1 MGSRVTPRTRKTL
14 TLIVVLAVALIP
26 LTVMPSAMARTDAP
40 AVTLRLWI
48 MNNGPEPVRDTERIV
63 APFERQTGINVQV
76 ELVGWDVQYQRIT
89 NAALSGEAPDVTQAG
104 TTQVPYFAM
113 LRGFDNLARRV
124 GEIGGRKAYA
134 PGVWATSGV
143 AGSSSVWGVPWFTEA
158 RTIYYRKDIYK
169 RAGINPKTAFKDW
182 GAFQRTLMKL
192 RRVKTFNGRP
202 VAPFGQPGKTA
213 WDLVHHIMPFVWGSG
228 GSELAKSRRQSAIT
242 SPQAVR
248 GVKFFAD
255 LIPRGVFLKSSLE
268 RNAPQ
273 VEEQFKGGRIA
284 TWIGGP
290 WVLASAKRADD
301 EAWAREARRN
311 IGVAQMPVGPTGKFY
326 TFVGGSNL
334 MMFKHS
340 RHKAEAWRLIKFLSR
355 DDTQL
360 AYARLMGMFPARLA
374 PQKKQG
380 RVDANQR
387 AFYQAITHG
396 RTYAPIPH
404 WGPIENVYKT
414 RFGNILDMAAG
425 QGRRPYNRT
434 SLVAELQAAAR
445 EANALLAQGG

>member
-1 MGSRVTPRTRKTL
+1 MGSRVNRRRL
-14 TLIVVLAVALIP
+14 TLIVVLVVALVP
-26 LTVMPSAMARTDAP
+26 LTVLPAAMARSDAP

-48 MNNGPEPVRDTERIV
+48 MNNGPEPVRDTERIL

-89 NAALSGEAPDVTQAG
+89 NAALSGETPDVTQAG

-113 LRGFDNLARRV
+113 LRGFDNLANRV

-158 RTIYYRKDIYK
+158 RTIYYRKDIYRK
-169 RAGINPKTAFKDW
+169 AGINPKTAFKDW
-182 GAFQRTLMKL
+182 ASFRRTLMKL
-192 RRVKTFNGRP
+192 RSVKSFKGRP

-228 GSELAKSRRQSAIT
+228 GSELAKNRRSAAIT

-248 GVKFFAD
+248 GVKYFAD
-255 LIPRGVFLKSSLE
+255 LIPSGVFLKSSLE

-301 EAWAREARRN
+301 EAWVREARGN

-334 MMFKHS
+334 MMFKKS
-340 RHKAEAWRLIKFLSR
+340 RHKSEAWRLIKFLSR

-380 RVDANQR
+380 KVDANQA
-387 AFYQAITHG
+387 AFYKAITHG
-396 RTYAPIPH
+396 RTYAAIPQ

-414 RFGNILDMAAG
+414 RFGNILDTAAG
-425 QGRRPYNRT
+425 QGRRPYSRDA
-434 SLVAELQAAAR
+434 LVAELQAAAR

>member
-1 MGSRVTPRTRKTL
+1 MRSRVNRKAL
-14 TLIVVLAVALIP
+14 TLGVVLAVALIP
-26 LTVMPSAMARTDAP
+26 LTVLPAAMARTEAP

-48 MNNGPEPVRDTERIV
+48 MNNGPEPVRDTERIL

-76 ELVGWDVQYQRIT
+76 ELVGWDVQFQRIS

-104 TTQVPYFAM
+104 TTQVPFFAM
-113 LRGFDNLARRV
+113 TRGFENVARRV

-143 AGSSSVWGVPWFTEA
+143 AGSSAVWGVPWFTEA
-158 RTIYYRKDIYK
+158 RTIYYRKDIYR

-182 GAFQRTLMKL
+182 ASFKRTLMKL
-192 RRVKTFNGRP
+192 RRVTSFNGKP

-213 WDLVHHIMPFVWGSG
+213 WDLVHHIMPFVWGAG
-228 GSELAKSRRQSAIT
+228 GSELTKNRRASAIT
-242 SPQAVR
+242 TPQAIT

-255 LIPRGVFLKSSLE
+255 LIPSGVFLKSSLE

-301 EAWAREARRN
+301 EAWVREARNN

-334 MMFKHS
+334 MMFKYS
-340 RHKAEAWRLIKFLSR
+340 RHKNEAWRLIKFLSR

-374 PQKKQG
+374 PQRKQG
-380 RVDANQR
+380 KVDANQA
-387 AFYQAITHG
+387 AFYKAITHG
-396 RTYAPIPH
+396 RTYAPIPQ

-425 QGRRPYNRT
+425 QGRRTYNRS
-434 SLVAELQAAAR
+434 SLVAELQTAAR

>member
-1 MGSRVTPRTRKTL
+1 MERRVNRRRL
-14 TLIVVLAVALIP
+14 TLIVVLLVALVP
-26 LTVMPSAMARTDAP
+26 LTVLPAAMARSDAP

-48 MNNGPEPVRDTERIV
+48 MNNGPEPVRDTERIL

-113 LRGFDNLARRV
+113 LRGFDNLANRV

-143 AGSSSVWGVPWFTEA
+143 AGSSAVWGVPWFTEA
-158 RTIYYRKDIYK
+158 RTIYYRKDIYRK
-169 RAGINPKTAFKDW
+169 AGINPKTAFKDW
-182 GAFQRTLMKL
+182 ASFRRTLMKL
-192 RRVKTFNGRP
+192 RSVKSFKGRP

-228 GSELAKSRRQSAIT
+228 GTELAKNRRSAAIT

-248 GVKFFAD
+248 GVKYFAD
-255 LIPRGVFLKSSLE
+255 LIPSGVFLKSSLE

-301 EAWAREARRN
+301 EAWVREARGN

-334 MMFKHS
+334 MMFKKS
-340 RHKAEAWRLIKFLSR
+340 RHKSEAWRLIKFLSR

-380 RVDANQR
+380 KVNANQA

-396 RTYAPIPH
+396 RTYAAIPQ

-414 RFGNILDMAAG
+414 RFGNILDTAAG
-425 QGRRPYNRT
+425 QGRRPYSRDA
-434 SLVAELQAAAR
+434 LVAELQAAAR

>member
-1 MGSRVTPRTRKTL
+1 MGRRVNRRAL
-14 TLIVVLAVALIP
+14 TLVVVLAIALVP
-26 LTVMPSAMARTDAP
+26 LTVLPAAMARTEAP
-40 AVTLRLWI
+40 NVTLRLWI

-76 ELVGWDVQYQRIT
+76 ELVGWDVQFQRIS
-89 NAALSGEAPDVTQAG
+89 NAALSGQAPDVTQAG
-104 TTQVPYFAM
+104 TTQVPFFAM
-113 LRGFDNLARRV
+113 TRGFENVAKRV

-134 PGVWATSGV
+134 PGVWATSGM
-143 AGSSSVWGVPWFTEA
+143 AGSSSVWGIPWFTEA
-158 RTIYYRKDIYK
+158 RTIYYRKDIYR

-182 GAFQRTLMKL
+182 ASFKRTLTRLK
-192 RRVKTFNGRP
+192 RVSTFNGRP

-213 WDLVHHIMPFVWGSG
+213 WDLVHHIMPFVWGAG
-228 GSELAKSRRQSAIT
+228 GSELAKNRRSSAIT
-242 SPQAVR
+242 SPAAIQ
-248 GVKFFAD
+248 GVKYFAD
-255 LIPRGVFLKSSLE
+255 LIPSGVFLKSSLE

-301 EAWAREARRN
+301 EAWVREARGN

-334 MMFKHS
+334 MMFKSS
-340 RHKAEAWRLIKFLSR
+340 RHKNEAWRLIKYLSR
-355 DDTQL
+355 DDVQL
-360 AYARLMGMFPARLA
+360 QYARIMGMFPARLA
-374 PQKKQG
+374 PQRKQG
-380 RVDANQR
+380 KVDANQR
-387 AFYQAITHG
+387 AFYTAITHG
-396 RTYAPIPH
+396 RTYAPIPQ

-425 QGRRPYNRT
+425 QGRNPYNRST
-434 SLVAELQAAAR
+434 LVAELQAAAR

>member
-1 MGSRVTPRTRKTL
+1 
-14 TLIVVLAVALIP
+14 
-26 LTVMPSAMARTDAP
+26 
-40 AVTLRLWI
+40 
-48 MNNGPEPVRDTERIV
+48 
-63 APFERQTGINVQV
+63 
-76 ELVGWDVQYQRIT
+76 
-89 NAALSGEAPDVTQAG
+89 
-104 TTQVPYFAM
+104 M
-113 LRGFDNLARRV
+113 LRGFENVAGRV

-143 AGSSSVWGVPWFTEA
+143 AGSSAVWGVPWFTEA
-158 RTIYYRKDIYK
+158 RTI
-169 RAGINPKTAFKDW
+169 
-182 GAFQRTLMKL
+182 
-192 RRVKTFNGRP
+192 
-202 VAPFGQPGKTA
+202 APFGQPGKTA

-228 GSELAKSRRQSAIT
+228 GSELAKNRRSAAIT

-248 GVKFFAD
+248 GVKYFAD
-255 LIPRGVFLKSSLE
+255 MIPSGVFLKSSLE

-290 WVLASAKRADD
+290 WVLASAKRSDD
-301 EAWAREARRN
+301 EAWVREARGN
-311 IGVAQMPVGPTGKFY
+311 IGVAQMPVGPTGNFY

-334 MMFKHS
+334 MMFKQS
-340 RHKAEAWRLIKFLSR
+340 RHKSEAWRLIKYLSR

-380 RVDANQR
+380 KVNANQA
-387 AFYQAITHG
+387 AFYRAITHG
-396 RTYAPIPH
+396 RTYAAIPQ

-425 QGRRPYNRT
+425 QGRRPYNRG

>member
-1 MGSRVTPRTRKTL
+1 MRSRINRRFL
-14 TLIVVLAVALIP
+14 TLAVVLVVALVP
-26 LTVMPSAMARTDAP
+26 LTVLPAAMARTEGP

-48 MNNGPEPVRDTERIV
+48 MNNGPEPVRDTERIL

-76 ELVGWDVQYQRIT
+76 ELVGWDVQFQRIS

-104 TTQVPYFAM
+104 TTQVPFFAM
-113 LRGFDNLARRV
+113 TRGFENLARRV

-143 AGSSSVWGVPWFTEA
+143 AGSGAVWGVPWFTEA
-158 RTIYYRKDIYK
+158 RTIYYRKDIYR

-182 GAFQRTLMKL
+182 AAFRRTLTKL
-192 RRVKTFNGRP
+192 KRVSSFNGRP

-213 WDLVHHIMPFVWGSG
+213 WDLVHHIMPFVWGAG
-228 GSELAKSRRQSAIT
+228 GSELAKNRKSSAIT
-242 SPQAVR
+242 TPAAIQ

-255 LIPRGVFLKSSLE
+255 LIPSGVFLKSSLE

-301 EAWAREARRN
+301 EAWVREARGN

-334 MMFKHS
+334 MVFKSS
-340 RHKAEAWRLIKFLSR
+340 RHKNEAWQLIKYLSR
-355 DDTQL
+355 DNTQT

-374 PQKKQG
+374 PQRKQG
-380 RVDANQR
+380 KVDANQA

-396 RTYAPIPH
+396 RTYAPIPQ

-425 QGRRPYNRT
+425 QGRRTYNRS

>member
-1 MGSRVTPRTRKTL
+1 MGSSVKQRVRP
-14 TLIVVLAVALIP
+14 LIVVLAVAIIS
-26 LTVMPSAMARTDAP
+26 LTVLSSASGRTEASP
-40 AVTLRLWI
+40 VTLRLWV
-48 MNNGPEPVRDTERIV
+48 MNNGPEPVADTERIV

-89 NAALSGEAPDVTQAG
+89 NAALSGESPDVTQAG

-113 LRGFDNLARRV
+113 LHGFENLAKRV

-143 AGSSSVWGVPWFTEA
+143 AGSSAVWGVPWFTEA
-158 RTIYYRKDIYK
+158 RTIYYRKDIYR

-182 GAFQRTLMKL
+182 ASFRRTLLKL
-192 RRVKTFNGRP
+192 RTVKTANGKP
-202 VAPFGQPGKTA
+202 IAPFGQPGKTA
-213 WDLVHHIMPFVWGSG
+213 WDLVHHIMPFVWGAG
-228 GSELAKSRRQSAIT
+228 GSELTADRQHAAIT
-242 SPQAVR
+242 SAAAVK

-255 LIPRGVFLKSSLE
+255 LIPSGVFLKSSLE

-290 WVLASAKRADD
+290 WVLATANRSDD
-301 EAWAREARRN
+301 EAWIPAARKN
-311 IGVAQMPVGPTGKFY
+311 IGVAQMPVGPTGRFY

-334 MMFKHS
+334 MMYKYSKH
-340 RHKAEAWRLIKFLSR
+340 KTEAWQLIKFLSR

-374 PQKKQG
+374 PQRKQG
-380 RVDANQR
+380 KVDANQA
-387 AFYQAITHG
+387 AFYTAITHG
-396 RTYAPIPH
+396 RTYKSIPQ

-425 QGRRPYNRT
+425 QGRRAYSKS

-445 EANALLAQGG
+445 EANTLLAQGG

>member
-1 MGSRVTPRTRKTL
+1 MGSSVKRSMRP
-14 TLIVVLAVALIP
+14 LIVVLAVALVP
-26 LTVMPSAMARTDAP
+26 LTVLPAAAARTEASP
-40 AVTLRLWI
+40 VTLRLWV
-48 MNNGPEPVRDTERIV
+48 MNNGPHPVEDTERIV
-63 APFERQTGINVQV
+63 APFERQTGINVDV

-113 LRGFDNLARRV
+113 LRGFQNLATRV

-143 AGSSSVWGVPWFTEA
+143 AGSSAVWGVPWFTEA

-169 RAGINPKTAFKDW
+169 KAGINPKTAFKDW
-182 GAFQRTLMKL
+182 ASFRRTLLKL
-192 RRVKTFNGRP
+192 RRVKSFGGRP

-213 WDLVHHIMPFVWGSG
+213 WDLVHHIMPFVWGAG
-228 GSELAKSRRQSAIT
+228 GAELSKDRKSSAIT
-242 SPQAVR
+242 SATAVK

-255 LIPRGVFLKSSLE
+255 LIPSGVFLKSSLE

-290 WVLASAKRADD
+290 WVLATAGRSDD
-301 EAWAREARRN
+301 DAWVREARRN
-311 IGVAQMPVGPTGKFY
+311 VGVAQMPVGPTGKFY

-334 MMFKHS
+334 MMYKYSKH
-340 RHKAEAWRLIKFLSR
+340 KNEAWQLIKFLSR
-355 DDTQL
+355 DNTQL

-374 PQKKQG
+374 PQRKQG
-380 RVDANQR
+380 KVNANQA
-387 AFYQAITHG
+387 AFYTAITHG
-396 RTYAPIPH
+396 RTYAPIPQ
-404 WGPIENVYKT
+404 WGPVENIYKT

-425 QGRRPYNRT
+425 QGRTAYSR
-434 SLVAELQAAAR
+434 SALVAELQAAAR
-445 EANALLAQGG
+445 EANTLLKQGS

>member
-1 MGSRVTPRTRKTL
+1 MKGRVNRRRL
-14 TLIVVLAVALIP
+14 ALIVVVVAALAP
-26 LTVMPSAMARTDAP
+26 LTVLPAAMARSEAP

-48 MNNGPEPVRDTERIV
+48 MNNGPEPVRDTERIL

-113 LRGFDNLARRV
+113 LRGFENVARRV

-182 GAFQRTLMKL
+182 AAFRRTLLKL
-192 RRVKTFNGRP
+192 RSVKSFKGRP

-228 GSELAKSRRQSAIT
+228 GSELAKNRRSAAIT

-248 GVKFFAD
+248 GVKYFAD
-255 LIPRGVFLKSSLE
+255 LIPSGVFLKSSLE

-301 EAWAREARRN
+301 EAWVREARGN

-340 RHKAEAWRLIKFLSR
+340 RHKNEAWRLIKFLSR

-380 RVDANQR
+380 KVNANQA
-387 AFYQAITHG
+387 AFYRAITHG
-396 RTYAPIPH
+396 RTYAAIPQ

-425 QGRRPYNRT
+425 QGRRPYSRD

>member
-1 MGSRVTPRTRKTL
+1 MGSRVNRRRL
-14 TLIVVLAVALIP
+14 TLIVVLAVALVP
-26 LTVMPSAMARTDAP
+26 LTVLPSAMARPDAP

-48 MNNGPEPVRDTERIV
+48 MNNGPEPVRDTERIL

-143 AGSSSVWGVPWFTEA
+143 AGSSAVWGVPWFTEA
-158 RTIYYRKDIYK
+158 RTIYYRKDIYR

-182 GAFQRTLMKL
+182 AAFRRTLLKL
-192 RRVKTFNGRP
+192 RSVKSFKGRP

-228 GSELAKSRRQSAIT
+228 GSELAKNRRSAAIT
-242 SPQAVR
+242 SPQAIR
-248 GVKFFAD
+248 GVKYFAD
-255 LIPRGVFLKSSLE
+255 LIPSGVFLKSSLE

-301 EAWAREARRN
+301 EAWVREARGN

-340 RHKAEAWRLIKFLSR
+340 RHKNEAWRLIKFLSR
-355 DDTQL
+355 NDTQL

-380 RVDANQR
+380 RVNANQA
-387 AFYQAITHG
+387 AFYRAITHG
-396 RTYAPIPH
+396 RTYAAIPQ

-425 QGRRPYNRT
+425 QGRRPYSRD

>member
-1 MGSRVTPRTRKTL
+1 MRSRINRRFL
-14 TLIVVLAVALIP
+14 ALAVVLVVALVP
-26 LTVMPSAMARTDAP
+26 LTVLPAAMARTEGP

-48 MNNGPEPVRDTERIV
+48 MNNGPEPVRDTERIL

-76 ELVGWDVQYQRIT
+76 ELVGWDVQFQRIS

-104 TTQVPYFAM
+104 TTQVPFFAM
-113 LRGFDNLARRV
+113 TRGFENLARRV

-143 AGSSSVWGVPWFTEA
+143 AGSGAVWGVPWFTEA
-158 RTIYYRKDIYK
+158 RTIYYRKDIYR

-182 GAFQRTLMKL
+182 AAFRRTLTKL
-192 RRVKTFNGRP
+192 KRVSSFNGRP

-213 WDLVHHIMPFVWGSG
+213 WDLVHHIMPFVWGAG
-228 GSELAKSRRQSAIT
+228 GSELAKNRKSSAIT
-242 SPQAVR
+242 TPQAIQ

-255 LIPRGVFLKSSLE
+255 LIPSGVFLKSSLE

-301 EAWAREARRN
+301 EAWVREARGN

-334 MMFKHS
+334 MVFKSS
-340 RHKAEAWRLIKFLSR
+340 RHKNEAWQLIKYLSR
-355 DDTQL
+355 DNTQT

-374 PQKKQG
+374 PQRKQG
-380 RVDANQR
+380 KVDANQA

-396 RTYAPIPH
+396 RTYAPIPQ

-425 QGRRPYNRT
+425 QGRRTYNRS

>member
-1 MGSRVTPRTRKTL
+1 MGSRVNRRRL
-14 TLIVVLAVALIP
+14 TLIVVLLVALVP
-26 LTVMPSAMARTDAP
+26 LTVLPAAMARSDAP

-48 MNNGPEPVRDTERIV
+48 MNNGPEPVRDTERIL

-113 LRGFDNLARRV
+113 LRGFGNVARRV
-124 GEIGGRKAYA
+124 GEIGGRNAYA

-143 AGSSSVWGVPWFTEA
+143 AGSSAVWGVPWFTEA
-158 RTIYYRKDIYK
+158 RTIYYRKDIYR

-182 GAFQRTLMKL
+182 ASFRRTLMKL
-192 RRVKTFNGRP
+192 RRVKSFKGRP

-228 GSELAKSRRQSAIT
+228 GSELSKNRRSAAIT

-248 GVKFFAD
+248 GVKYFAD
-255 LIPRGVFLKSSLE
+255 LIPSGVFLKSSLE

-301 EAWAREARRN
+301 EAWVREARGN
-311 IGVAQMPVGPTGKFY
+311 IGVAQMPVGPTGKFF

-340 RHKAEAWRLIKFLSR
+340 RHKNEAWRLIKFLSR

-380 RVDANQR
+380 KVDANQA
-387 AFYQAITHG
+387 AFYRAITHG
-396 RTYAPIPH
+396 RTYAAIPQ

-425 QGRRPYNRT
+425 QGRRPYSRD

>member
-1 MGSRVTPRTRKTL
+1 MKRRLNRKTL
-14 TLIVVLAVALIP
+14 TLLVVLAALAP
-26 LTVMPSAMARTDAP
+26 LTVLPAAMARSDAP

-48 MNNGPEPVRDTERIV
+48 MNNGPEPVRDTERIL

-89 NAALSGEAPDVTQAG
+89 NAAISGESPDVTQAG

-113 LRGFDNLARRV
+113 LRGFENLAKRV

-134 PGVWATSGV
+134 PGVWATSGL
-143 AGSSSVWGVPWFTEA
+143 AGSSAVWGVPWFTEA
-158 RTIYYRKDIYK
+158 RTIYYRKDIYR

-182 GAFQRTLMKL
+182 AAFKRTLLKL
-192 RRVKTFNGRP
+192 RTVKTFKGKP

-228 GSELAKSRRQSAIT
+228 GTELTRDRDHSAIT

-248 GVKFFAD
+248 GVKYFAD
-255 LIPRGVFLKSSLE
+255 LIPSGVFLKSSLE

-301 EAWAREARRN
+301 EAWVREARGN

-334 MMFKHS
+334 MLFKSS
-340 RHKAEAWRLIKFLSR
+340 RHKDEAWRLIKFLSR
-355 DDTQL
+355 KDTQL
-360 AYARLMGMFPARLA
+360 AYARQMGMFPARLA
-374 PQKKQG
+374 PQKQQG
-380 RVDANQR
+380 KVDANQR

-396 RTYAPIPH
+396 RTYAPIPQ
-404 WGPIENVYKT
+404 WGPVENAYKT
-414 RFGNILDMAAG
+414 RFGNILDTAAG
-425 QGRRPYNRT
+425 QGKTRYSRNAI
-434 SLVAELQAAAR
+434 LNELRAAAR
-445 EANALLAQGG
+445 EANVLLAQGG

>member
-1 MGSRVTPRTRKTL
+1 MGSRVNRKAL
-14 TLIVVLAVALIP
+14 TLVVVLAVALVP
-26 LTVMPSAMARTDAP
+26 LMVLPAAMARTEAP
-40 AVTLRLWI
+40 NVTLRLWI

-76 ELVGWDVQYQRIT
+76 ELVGWDVQFQRIS
-89 NAALSGEAPDVTQAG
+89 NAALSGQAPDVTQAG
-104 TTQVPYFAM
+104 TTQVPFFAM
-113 LRGFDNLARRV
+113 TRGFENVAKRV

-143 AGSSSVWGVPWFTEA
+143 AGSSAVWGIPWFTEA
-158 RTIYYRKDIYK
+158 RTIYYRKDIYR

-182 GAFQRTLMKL
+182 ASFKRALTRLKS
-192 RRVKTFNGRP
+192 VASFNGRP

-213 WDLVHHIMPFVWGSG
+213 WDLVHHIMPFVWGAG
-228 GSELAKSRRQSAIT
+228 GSELAKNRRSSAIT
-242 SPQAVR
+242 SPAAIQ
-248 GVKFFAD
+248 GVKYFAD
-255 LIPRGVFLKSSLE
+255 LIPSGVFLKSSLE

-301 EAWAREARRN
+301 EAWVREARGN

-334 MMFKHS
+334 MMFKSS
-340 RHKAEAWRLIKFLSR
+340 RHKNEAWRLIKYLSR
-355 DDTQL
+355 DDVQL
-360 AYARLMGMFPARLA
+360 KYARIMGMFPARLQ
-374 PQKKQG
+374 PQQKQG
-380 RVDANQR
+380 KVDANQR
-387 AFYQAITHG
+387 AFYTAITHG
-396 RTYAPIPH
+396 RTYAPIPQ

-425 QGRRPYNRT
+425 QGRNPYNRST
-434 SLVAELQAAAR
+434 LVAELQAAAR

>member
-1 MGSRVTPRTRKTL
+1 MRSRINRRFL
-14 TLIVVLAVALIP
+14 TLAVVLVVALVP
-26 LTVMPSAMARTDAP
+26 LTVLPAAMARTEGP

-48 MNNGPEPVRDTERIV
+48 MNNGPEPVRDTERIL

-76 ELVGWDVQYQRIT
+76 ELVGWDVQFQRIS

-104 TTQVPYFAM
+104 TTQVPFFAM
-113 LRGFDNLARRV
+113 TRGFENLARRS

-143 AGSSSVWGVPWFTEA
+143 AGSGAVWGIPWFTEA
-158 RTIYYRKDIYK
+158 RTIYYRKDIYR

-182 GAFQRTLMKL
+182 AAFRRTLTKL
-192 RRVKTFNGRP
+192 KRVSSFNGRP

-213 WDLVHHIMPFVWGSG
+213 WDLVHHIMPFVWGAG
-228 GSELAKSRRQSAIT
+228 GSELTKNRKSSAIT
-242 SPQAVR
+242 TPQAIQ

-255 LIPRGVFLKSSLE
+255 LIPSGVFLKSSLE

-301 EAWAREARRN
+301 EAWVREARGN

-334 MMFKHS
+334 MVFKSS
-340 RHKAEAWRLIKFLSR
+340 RHKNEAWQLVKYLSR
-355 DDTQL
+355 DNTQL

-380 RVDANQR
+380 RVDANQA
-387 AFYQAITHG
+387 AFYRAITHG
-396 RTYAPIPH
+396 RTYAPIPQ

-425 QGRRPYNRT
+425 QGRRTYNRS

>member
-1 MGSRVTPRTRKTL
+1 MGSRVNRRVL
-14 TLIVVLAVALIP
+14 TLIVVLAVALVP
-26 LTVMPSAMARTDAP
+26 LTVLPAAMARSEAP
-40 AVTLRLWI
+40 AVTLRLWV

-76 ELVGWDVQYQRIT
+76 ELVGWDVQFQRIA
-89 NAALSGEAPDVTQAG
+89 NAALSGESPDVTQAG
-104 TTQVPYFAM
+104 TTQVPFFAM
-113 LRGFDNLARRV
+113 TRGFENLARRA
-124 GEIGGRKAYA
+124 GEIGGRNAYA
-134 PGVWATSGV
+134 PGVWATTGV
-143 AGSSSVWGVPWFTEA
+143 AGSSAVWAVPWFTEA
-158 RTIYYRKDIYK
+158 RTIYYRKDIYR

-182 GAFQRTLMKL
+182 ASFRQALMKL
-192 RRVKTFNGRP
+192 RKVSSFNGRP

-213 WDLVHHIMPFVWGSG
+213 WDLVHHIMPFVWGAG
-228 GSELAKSRRQSAIT
+228 GSELTKDRKQSAIA
-242 SPQAVR
+242 SPSAIS

-255 LIPRGVFLKSSLE
+255 LIPSGVFLKSSLE

-301 EAWAREARRN
+301 EAWVREARSN

-334 MMFKHS
+334 MVFKHS
-340 RHKAEAWRLIKFLSR
+340 KHKNEAWRLIKFLSR

-374 PQKKQG
+374 PQRKQG
-380 RVDANQR
+380 RVDANQA
-387 AFYQAITHG
+387 AFYRAITHG
-396 RTYAPIPH
+396 RTYASIPQ

-425 QGRRPYNRT
+425 QGRNRYNRST
-434 SLVAELQAAAR
+434 LVAELQAAAR
-445 EANALLAQGG
+445 EANSLLRQGG